1 MKINEIVQESEIKPT
16 KRNFKL
22 SAKTLAHNKKL
33 GLGRKLPALKDLPFK
48 VRRTS
53 AKVAVRG

>member
-22 SAKTLAHNKKL
+22 SAKTLAHNNKF
-33 GLGRKLPALKDLPFK
+33 GLGRKLPSLKDLPLN
-48 VRRTS
+48 VRTPT
-53 AKVAVRG
+53 AVVSVKG